1 MIKNMWNKFKE
12 KYAIYLF
19 VSYFIIGVCVLLYL
33 PLKCGMARIQNPP
46 SKIYAENQILDKWR
60 SFCIDGESENGC
72 ELSGYRLI
80 TKSKLGPMREVPIYV
95 ISVIEVDEN
104 YEELSITLKDWK
116 TGEIIQP
123 YPQEKEKWYQFNK
136 KYKSFETIGTLF
148 DEDGNDIISY
158 EVTLMRN
165 KIIITKAS
173 CDSRGYE
180 EKNNRIKGGC
190 FFLED
195 YEKNTSEWHSLDII
209 LKDNRKALINL

>member
-1 MIKNMWNKFKE
+1 MWNKIKQKSSF
-12 KYAIYLF
+12 YLYG
-19 VSYFIIGVCVLLYL
+19 VYFILGIGFLLYI
-33 PLKCGMARIQNPP
+33 PIRCGMGIIDEIQNPP
-46 SKIYAENQILDKWR
+46 SEIYAENQTFDKWR

-72 ELSGYRLI
+72 KINGYRLK
-80 TKSKLGPMREVPIYV
+80 TKSKLGPMKKVPVDV

-123 YPQEKEKWYQFNK
+123 YPQENEKWYEFNK
-136 KYKSFETIGTLF
+136 KYDSFETTGTLF

-180 EKNNRIKGGC
+180 ENSNKIMGGC

-195 YEKNTSEWHSLDII
+195 YKKNRNELYSIEIV

>member
-1 MIKNMWNKFKE
+1 MWKKFKE
-12 KYAIYLF
+12 KGVLYLYIC
-19 VSYFIIGVCVLLYL
+19 YFIIGIGFLLYL
-33 PLKCGMARIQNPP
+33 PLKCGIEMFHRIQNPP
-46 SKIYAENQILDKWR
+46 SKIYAENQNFGKWE
-60 SFCIDGESENGC
+60 SFCINGETEDGC
-72 ELSGYRLI
+72 ELSGYRLK
-80 TKSKLGPMREVPIYV
+80 TKSKLGPMNEVPANV

-136 KYKSFETIGTLF
+136 KYDSFETTGTLF
-148 DEDGNDIISY
+148 DEEGNDIMIY

-173 CDSRGYE
+173 CNSRGYE
-180 EKNNRIKGGC
+180 ESSNKIKGGC

-195 YEKNTSEWHSLDII
+195 YEKNRNELHSLDII
-209 LKDNRKALINL
+209 LKNNRKVLINL